1 MKSEDESE
9 NKADRKKEKEKMK
22 SEDDSE
28 NKADRKKEKRH
39 REEKRDKSAGK
50 S

>member
-9 NKADRKKEKEKMK
+9 NKADRKKEREKMK
-22 SEDDSE
+22 TEDESE
-28 NKADRKKEKRH
+28 NKADRKKDR
-39 REEKRDKSAGK
+39 EKRDKSAGK